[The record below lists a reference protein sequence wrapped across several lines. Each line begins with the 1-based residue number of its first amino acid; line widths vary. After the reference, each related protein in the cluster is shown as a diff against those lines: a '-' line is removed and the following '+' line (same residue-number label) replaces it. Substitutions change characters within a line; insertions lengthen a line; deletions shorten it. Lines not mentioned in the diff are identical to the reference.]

1 MDHNAKFDLI
11 VLSEVLEHVDH
22 IDRVLEHAA
31 ALLAD
36 DGRVVI
42 STINSTLR
50 ARVETIWVAEHLLNL
65 VPVGTHDFA
74 KYQSPEGIQA
84 KLHKVGLEP
93 VQVQGMVLS
102 KPALLLWGVWDWHYS
117 TDTSVNWIA
126 CYQKRLR

>member
-31 ALLAD
+31 DLLAD

-93 VQVQGMVLS
+93 VQVQKAWCCPNQPS
-102 KPALLLWGVWDWHYS
+102 SCGVS
-117 TDTSVNWIA
+117 GTGTIQPTRV
-126 CYQKRLR
+126 